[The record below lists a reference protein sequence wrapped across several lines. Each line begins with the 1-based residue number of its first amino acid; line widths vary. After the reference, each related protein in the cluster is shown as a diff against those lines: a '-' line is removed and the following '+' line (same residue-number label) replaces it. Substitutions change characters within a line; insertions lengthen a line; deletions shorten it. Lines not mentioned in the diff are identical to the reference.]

1 MIFSIPWS
9 ARPDLNPVE
18 RSWDHLGGKVHEH
31 KLLPKNKKELIAALK
46 EEWLKIDEKVL
57 KNLVDSMP
65 RRVNTVIE
73 SRENYNVLII
83 DLKSS

>member
-1 MIFSIPWS
+1 
-9 ARPDLNPVE
+9 
-18 RSWDHLGGKVHEH
+18 
-31 KLLPKNKKELIAALK
+31 
-46 EEWLKIDEKVL
+46 LKIEENVL

-83 DLKSS
+83 NLKSS